1 MIVVEKNYIVQTL
14 ILKPVRV
21 SLNVGEDAEK
31 TSFRHVLAQLVRT
44 KGSLQSC
51 LGPWGTATPLGQTTH
66 ITALDVFL
74 YVVCLSGVCVMELKV
89 CAVLSEQ
96 GTRASSET
104 SGTESKV
111 HRSTWIR
118 KNTSFYVITN
128 VWSPCMSSSEL
139 NNTKTHSLLKRLLD
153 FWTLWDGG

>member
-51 LGPWGTATPLGQTTH
+51 LGP
-66 ITALDVFL
+66 
-74 YVVCLSGVCVMELKV
+74 
-89 CAVLSEQ
+89 
-96 GTRASSET
+96 
-104 SGTESKV
+104 
-111 HRSTWIR
+111 
-118 KNTSFYVITN
+118 
-128 VWSPCMSSSEL
+128 
-139 NNTKTHSLLKRLLD
+139 
-153 FWTLWDGG
+153 